1 MKKNYFNQ
9 KQSLAFAQDDCL
21 GKSKGSWPKKTASL
35 FFFLIAFLLLSV
47 QEHYAQGT
55 NCGNAVAITINGA
68 CGSGTLSDTTEDGPT
83 VAASSCQNNP
93 FGREGWYQFNVSS
106 GTTNLA
112 ISATGSAR
120 NIMLQLISGTCG
132 GALTEI
138 ACANNLTANG
148 AQTETM
154 NVTLGN
160 GTYFVKITNLTNNN
174 ITLSNICITT
184 VTSPT
189 NDNCV
194 GATSLTVNPSTTCTS
209 TTAGTTVTATQSIAA
224 CGAGTADDDV
234 WYKFVATSSSHA
246 VTVTPTGLVNAVL
259 EVFSGSCGP
268 SSLTS
273 FGCVNAT
280 TGTNAETTT
289 LTGLT
294 AGNTYYV
301 RVYSAGAGSGQGTF
315 TMCVTTPPP
324 PGCTNTTQYPSGG
337 INAPTNNVPVTITTI
352 QYQSEYN
359 QINNMQAGSTYQFA
373 NSVGG
378 YITIH
383 QGTSNGPIVNS
394 GNSPLSYTPATTG
407 TYYIHY
413 NTNAAC
419 GTASTGGTTT
429 ITCTS
434 CSAPVPPANDNCAGA
449 IALTVNPNMA
459 CGTTTAGTIALAT
472 SSGANTCGGTADDD
486 VWYKFVATA
495 TAHSIDL
502 LNVSGSTTD
511 LYHAVYSGASGCGS
525 LGTPIICSDPNNSI
539 FSGLTPGVTYYVRI
553 YSYTATTGQNS
564 TFDICVGT
572 PPPPPA
578 NDNCATATA
587 AAVNAD
593 LSCTTTTPGT
603 ISSATNSGVNGCSGT
618 ADDDVWYSFVALSN
632 SHNIQLLNVAG
643 STTDLYHAVY
653 SAAPG
658 CGSLGAALLCSDP
671 NNSSITGL
679 TIGNT
684 YYIQVYSWTSTSGQ
698 TTTFDLCITTN
709 TPCAAGPGTGTST
722 LGCPNVVSGGLGL
735 SGADPAP
742 ITCSTGSC
750 VNLEATY
757 LQLGNTT
764 SYTVSSIPYNPPYQ
778 FGCLANPV
786 SVNIDDTWSNAVNLP
801 FNFCFFGNT
810 YNQCVIGS
818 NGVLTFDMT
827 KAGTSS
833 GYSFSNNLPSTTGA
847 LFANTIYGVYHDIDP
862 SKGGEVGWELI
873 TLNSGCR
880 ALVAS
885 WSNVPMFSNNSL
897 LYTGMMVL
905 YENTNIIE
913 VYIKEKRVDGTWN
926 GGNAIVGIQNA
937 AGTTAVTAPGRNSLD
952 ADWTV
957 LPASGEAW
965 RFTPSGASITTLE
978 WFEGPTATGP
988 VIGTTPTISVCPTV
1002 TTTYTAQITYTLCN
1016 GTTLKETD
1024 QTTVTVSANKTWN
1037 GSAGTNWNTA
1047 ANWTPASVPT
1057 ATEGVLIPNTVN
1069 KPLISGGAA
1078 AVACSLNIQSGAT
1091 VTVNPGNTL
1100 TVTNAVTIAAGGD
1113 MILEDTG
1120 SLVQINNTANSGI
1133 AHIKRTTRPMYY
1145 FDYSYWNSPVTAAS
1159 AFAVGNLTS
1168 GTGHIYRYTPT
1179 QGGANGIWTQVAA
1192 GTAMNPTFGIIA
1204 RAPSTF
1210 PSSGAKQTYTTTFVG
1225 TPNNGDI
1232 NVPISK
1238 GTNANM
1244 GSTAPSGGST
1254 VVTNADDEWNLIG
1267 NPYPSAIDIQ
1277 TFLSDPANVPVVD
1290 GTIYLWTHNTPPST
1304 ATPDPFY
1311 GNYVSNYTVNDYA
1324 TVNNLGN
1331 TTTAPSGASGVTK
1344 YIASGQSFFIS
1355 ADDAMAN
1362 GTTQNAVFKNN
1373 MRVANNNNSFQK
1385 TTGDKNTN
1393 ANTIS
1398 TDGVNSQ
1405 RVWLNLSD
1413 NNGGFSQLLVG
1424 YAEGATLAWDRGF
1437 DGEALAGNAVKFYS
1451 LGADRKL
1458 TIQGRFWPFN
1468 QNDLVPLGF
1477 KTTAQGSYTIGI
1489 DHFDAAFNNQNIY
1502 LEDKNLSVIHDLKAA
1517 PYNFTSEVGEFEER
1531 FVLRYTN
1538 NTLGNDE
1545 VTALENSVIIYT
1557 NDKLNVKSTL
1567 QPIKEIM
1574 VYDILGKL
1582 LLSNTK
1588 VNANEFMAVT
1598 LNPTQTTLIVKV
1610 TLDNGVVVNKK
1621 VIY

>member
-1 MKKNYFNQ
+1 MKEQLFR
-9 KQSLAFAQDDCL
+9 LFLFA
-21 GKSKGSWPKKTASL
+21 
-35 FFFLIAFLLLSV
+35 FFLLSFSGFSQTTLISPTGDGGFETGNTPALNGWTANNDSPPKTNV
-47 QEHYAQGT
+47 TRWVTSTGAGGHTGARCAYVTDSNASTPAYTYTIGTARVAHLYRDITVPAGESVVTLSFDWKGVGESCCDYLRVWVIPTTVTPAWGTAITAAGNRIQIGT
-55 NCGNAVAITINGA
+55 NLNVQNTWTS
-68 CGSGTLSDTTEDGPT
+68 SGTLTLPSNL
-83 VAASSCQNNP
+83 A
-93 FGREGWYQFNVSS
+93 
-106 GTTNLA
+106 GTTFRLVFEWRNDGSLGTQPPA
-112 ISATGSAR
+112 AVDNIS
-120 NIMLQLISGTCG
+120 LISSVPP
-132 GALTEI
+132 AP
-138 ACANNLTANG
+138 
-148 AQTETM
+148 
-154 NVTLGN
+154 
-160 GTYFVKITNLTNNN
+160 
-174 ITLSNICITT
+174 S
-184 VTSPT
+184 
-189 NDNCV
+189 NDNCA
-194 GATSLTVNPSTTCTS
+194 GAI
-209 TTAGTTVTATQSIAA
+209 TVTASNSPVCNTVTGTTLGATQTL
-224 CGAGTADDDV
+224 AGCTGGGVADDDV
-234 WYKFVATSSSHA
+234 WYKFVATSTTHT
-246 VTVTPTGLVNAVL
+246 VTVTPSTLVNASFQ
-259 EVFSGSCGP
+259 VFSGSCGTLA
-268 SSLTS
+268 SLA
-273 FGCVNAT
+273 CINAT
-280 TGTNAETTT
+280 TAAAAETTN

-294 AGNTYYV
+294 IGTTYFV
-301 RVYSAGAGSGQGTF
+301 RIYSAGTGGQGNF
-315 TMCVTTPPP
+315 SICV
-324 PGCTNTTQYPSGG
+324 
-337 INAPTNNVPVTITTI
+337 
-352 QYQSEYN
+352 
-359 QINNMQAGSTYQFA
+359 
-373 NSVGG
+373 
-378 YITIH
+378 
-383 QGTSNGPIVNS
+383 
-394 GNSPLSYTPATTG
+394 NSPLS
-407 TYYIHY
+407 
-413 NTNAAC
+413 
-419 GTASTGGTTT
+419 
-429 ITCTS
+429 
-434 CSAPVPPANDNCAGA
+434 NDNCSGA
-449 IALTVNPNMA
+449 IA
-459 CGTTTAGTIALAT
+459 
-472 SSGANTCGGTADDD
+472 
-486 VWYKFVATA
+486 VAT
-495 TAHSIDL
+495 
-502 LNVSGSTTD
+502 N
-511 LYHAVYSGASGCGS
+511 
-525 LGTPIICSDPNNSI
+525 P
-539 FSGLTPGVTYYVRI
+539 
-553 YSYTATTGQNS
+553 
-564 TFDICVGT
+564 
-572 PPPPPA
+572 
-578 NDNCATATA
+578 
-587 AAVNAD
+587 D
-593 LSCTTTTPGT
+593 LSCTNSISGT
-603 ISSATNSGVNGCSGT
+603 IQGATDSGVSCGSGT
-618 ADDDVWYSFVALSN
+618 SDDDVWYSFVATSTT
-632 SHNIQLLNVAG
+632 HNINLTNVSG
-643 STTDLYHAVY
+643 STTDLAHAVY
-653 SAAPG
+653 GGS
-658 CGSLGAALLCSDP
+658 CGTLGASLVCSDP
-671 NNSSITGL
+671 NSSVVSGL

-684 YYIQVYSWTSTSGQ
+684 YYVQVYSWGSTAGQ
-698 TTTFDLCITTN
+698 NTTYTLCINTPITATNTTCATATTLNCGDSLNGTTMGTTGAVNHGTGCSMSNYGVWYTFVGDGSQTIISTNPDFDIKLSIVTGTACGSFTNIVCTDSFPESATFTTVAGQQYYIYIAYWTTGTTTGNFTITRSCIA
-709 TPCAAGPGTGTST
+709 PCVPGPGTGTSA
-722 LGCPNVVSGGLGL
+722 LGCPNVVTGGLGL
-735 SGADPAP
+735 NGADPAP
-742 ITCSTGSC
+742 IDCTTGSC
-750 VNLEATY
+750 VDIEATY

-778 FGCLANPV
+778 FSCLANPV
-786 SVNIDDTWSNAVNLP
+786 SVNIDDRWSAPVNLP
-801 FNFCFFGNT
+801 FNFCFYGNT

-818 NGVLTFDMT
+818 NGVLTFDMS
-827 KAGTSS
+827 KANTGS

-862 SKGGEVGWELI
+862 SEGGEVGWELI

-926 GGNAIVGIQNA
+926 GGNAIVGVQNA
-937 AGTTAVTAPGRNSLD
+937 AGTAAVTAPGRNGLD

-965 RFTPSGASITTLE
+965 RFTPSGASITTLQ

-988 VIGTTPTISVCPTV
+988 VIGTTPTLTVCPTA

-1047 ANWTPASVPT
+1047 ANWTPAGVPT
-1057 ATEGVLIPNTVN
+1057 AGQGVLIPNTVN

-1078 AVACSLNIQSGAT
+1078 AAACALNIQSGAT
-1091 VTVNPGNTL
+1091 LTVNPGNTL
-1100 TVTNAVTIAAGGD
+1100 TVTNGVTIAAGGD
-1113 MILEDTG
+1113 LILEDTG

-1244 GSTAPSGGST
+1244 GSTVPSGGST
-1254 VVTNADDEWNLIG
+1254 IVTNADDEWNLIG

-1355 ADDAMAN
+1355 ADDAMPN

-1385 TTGDKNTN
+1385 TAVDKNTN

-1437 DGEALAGNAVKFYS
+1437 DGEALAGNAVKLYS

-1489 DHFDAAFNNQNIY
+1489 DHFDAAFNSQNIY

-1517 PYNFTSEVGEFEER
+1517 PYHFTSEVGEFEER